1 MKIFKFFITKF
12 RDVPLKQKLFFCI
25 IMFIVLPLLI
35 TGIIINSSFIE
46 IYSQKEFETRLSI
59 LKQSNQYFDN
69 IINEIEE
76 MSLEAI
82 PNQDIQSYLKTLN
95 ETGIQSEDAMVNV
108 FRWLRDEISAGNY
121 TDSASLSSRQQILL
135 QTDNMPFETEENG
148 FWEEAYRL
156 QGKGYWTY
164 AYLPDTYEKNE
175 EYVVSFYRVIN
186 DMNKAGNFLAMLRIS
201 VLEETL
207 YNFCEEMNSYTDGNT
222 AIVDDD
228 GMVIS
233 STQRSLLGLDIGD
246 YSYVKDVLEERE
258 GHFLD
263 RIDGKEKVILYYTID
278 NIGWHVIQ
286 TIPKNTVFSFKNTI
300 NVIVLIAIILC
311 LVFGILF
318 SIVQNKFVLKPLN
331 RLLADM
337 KRLKN
342 GDFDICHNIES
353 NDEIGKISR
362 GVVDIVEQLKELIN
376 SVYIS
381 KIKQREAELM
391 ALEEQ
396 INPHFL
402 YNTLDSIH
410 WMAVKKKDYDVS
422 DQIEALSDMFKHVLD
437 RGQDTGTISAEL
449 DFIKNYIFIQKS
461 KFGSRIDF
469 ITEVDRPLYNYEIP
483 KLILQP
489 LIENAFYHGFEA
501 MIGKGEIFLKIV
513 KEGGNIRISVIDNGV
528 GTNEKKVRRM
538 LEKEDEDA
546 HKIHALKNIMDR
558 IKIKY
563 GEGYGLEF
571 FSDEGKGT
579 RVEVLI
585 PAVNGM

>member
-1 MKIFKFFITKF
+1 MKIFKFLATKF

-46 IYSQKEFETRLSI
+46 MFSQKEFETRLSI

-69 IINEIEE
+69 IIDEIEE
-76 MSLEAI
+76 MSLEVI
-82 PNQDIQSYLKTLN
+82 PNQDIQNYLKILN
-95 ETGIQSEDAMVNV
+95 ETGMQSEDTMVNS

-121 TDSASLSSRQQILL
+121 SDSASLSSRQKILL
-135 QTDNMPFETEENG
+135 QTERMSFEKERED

-156 QGKGYWTY
+156 EGKGYWTY
-164 AYLPDTYEKNE
+164 AYLPHTYVENE
-175 EYVVSFYRVIN
+175 EYVISFYRVIN
-186 DMNKAGNFLAMLRIS
+186 DINKVGNFLAMLRIS
-201 VLEETL
+201 VLEKTFNE
-207 YNFCEEMNSYTDGNT
+207 FCMDMNSYNDGNT
-222 AIVDDD
+222 TIVNDD
-228 GMVIS
+228 GVVIT
-233 STQRSLLGLDIGD
+233 STQRTLLGSDMGD
-246 YSYVKDVLEERE
+246 YSYVKNVLGNRE
-258 GHFLD
+258 GYFID
-263 RIDGKEKVILYYTID
+263 RINGKDKVILYYTID
-278 NIGWHVIQ
+278 KIGWHVIQ
-286 TIPKNTVFSFKNTI
+286 TIPKNAVLSFKNTI
-300 NVIVLIAIILC
+300 NVIVFIAILLC

-318 SIVQNKFVLKPLN
+318 SIVQNRFVLKPLN
-331 RLLADM
+331 RLLEDM
-337 KRLKN
+337 KKLKN

-437 RGQDTGTISAEL
+437 RGQDTGTIAAEL
-449 DFIKNYIFIQKS
+449 EFINNYIFIQKS

-469 ITEVDRPLYNYEIP
+469 RAEADKQLYDYEIP
-483 KLILQP
+483 KLLLQP
-489 LIENAFYHGFEA
+489 LIENAFYHGFEK
-501 MIGKGEIFLKIV
+501 MIRKGEIFLKIAQ
-513 KEGGNIRISVIDNGV
+513 EGDNIRISVADNGM
-528 GTNEKKVRRM
+528 GTNEKEVRQM
-538 LEKEDEDA
+538 LREENKST
-546 HKIHALKNIMDR
+546 HKIHALKNIIDR

-571 FSDEGKGT
+571 FSKEGEGT

-585 PAVNGM
+585 PAIKGM